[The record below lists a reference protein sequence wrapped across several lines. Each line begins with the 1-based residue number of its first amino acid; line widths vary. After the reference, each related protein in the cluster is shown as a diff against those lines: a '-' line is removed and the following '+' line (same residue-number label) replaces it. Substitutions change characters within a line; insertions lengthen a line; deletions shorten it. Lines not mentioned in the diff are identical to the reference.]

1 MITETFRYICRSNII
16 EMKKSF
22 ATLLILTSFT
32 LASFA
37 QGYEVSIELMG
48 TQGMCRTSNNYYG
61 INILNGYR
69 IPWGGGLF
77 VGVGSGMEMTSYLT
91 KFVRV
96 NATDGSATFSRERE
110 ANNFFVPVY
119 GSLQYYLQ
127 KGHTNSTFVRL
138 DVGYEFAVFRF
149 DADQKLFDKT
159 ACKGGM
165 YVEPSFGINFK
176 QRGADKSRSWYLA
189 VGPNFQKGVFD
200 RHDITCLTEADDS
213 DYIGTAKSKT
223 YSWLLPSLALH
234 TGFRF

>member
-1 MITETFRYICRSNII
+1 
-16 EMKKSF
+16 MKKLF
-22 ATLLILTSFT
+22 ASLLVLISFT
-32 LASFA
+32 LASYA
-37 QGYEVSIELMG
+37 QGYELSFELIG
-48 TQGMCRTSNNYYG
+48 SQGLCRTSNNYYG

-96 NATDGSATFSRERE
+96 NATDGSASFDRERE

-119 GSLQYYLQ
+119 GSLQYYLS
-127 KGHTNSTFVRL
+127 KGRTNSFFVRA

-159 ACKGGM
+159 TRKGGM

-189 VGPNFQKGVFD
+189 VGPNFQKCIFD
-200 RHDITCLTEADDS
+200 RHDITCLTAPDDS
-213 DYIGTAKSKT
+213 GYTGTATSKT

-234 TGFRF
+234 AGFRF